1 MVTIVDEGIIV
12 KKIYPVVA
20 KALQSNDSKFKANI
34 KKYFQDRHE
43 QLFAIAPYDR
53 IFFNQ
58 TDIDNMYKSLGITE
72 SEILQIMKEV
82 FFWDQ
87 PWNPQ
92 CAKEPYVETLMCCIR
107 YYLKKNDKKSAYLAC
122 TYMAFTGKF
131 YASVHG
137 AAWPTVAPI
146 KYKSVMDYVV
156 NNMLSDKFDLK
167 KYGTVFG
174 AIESMCKTFID
185 TYEKIFKASDATD
198 KNYSDL
204 IQQLRT
210 REMSFMM
217 NIQKLY
223 MEAYEN
229 KYYLNYESENENPEE
244 FRLPGNDTAT
254 ASRLTELAM
263 NYLTSTYVS
272 LDICNKC
279 KDSNVKALELKDI
292 MEAILGDKNNLP
304 QVRRLVNIMICNFMA
319 NNPGKKVGSIEFV
332 AFTTKAKPNTKVP
345 VEIEQKQIVL
355 KWLDENSPNYRRRK
369 SREATANS
377 YIRSVTMYFVLVIN
391 KIAK

>member
-1 MVTIVDEGIIV
+1 MVLDTEIIG
-12 KKIYPVVA
+12 KKIYPIIA
-20 KALQSNDSKFKANI
+20 EALKSDSKFKANI
-34 KKYFQDRHE
+34 RKFFQDRHE

-58 TDIDNMYKSLGITE
+58 TDIDNLFKSLGLQE
-72 SEILQIMKEV
+72 SSIKLIMRDI

-87 PWNPQ
+87 PYNPQ
-92 CAKEPYVETLMCCIR
+92 CAKEPYVEVLMCCIR

-137 AAWPTVAPI
+137 AAFPTVAPI

-174 AIESMCKTFID
+174 AIEAMCKTFVD
-185 TYEKIFKASDATD
+185 TYEKQFKDSNISDDTFG
-198 KNYSDL
+198 KL
-204 IQQLRT
+204 IQQLRN

-229 KYYLNYESENENPEE
+229 KYYLNYESENEDPDD
-244 FRLPGNDTAT
+244 FRLPGNDSAT
-254 ASRLTELAM
+254 ALRLTESTM

-272 LDICNKC
+272 LEICNKC
-279 KDSNVKALELKDI
+279 KDSNVKALEIKDI
-292 MEAILGDKNNLP
+292 MEGILGDKNNLP

-319 NNPGKKVGSIEFV
+319 QNPGKKVGSIEFV
-332 AFTTKAKPNTKVP
+332 AFTTKAKPNTKNP
-345 VEIEQKQIVL
+345 VELEQKQIIT

-377 YIRSVTMYFVLVIN
+377 YVKSITMYFALVIN
-391 KIAK
+391 KIAR

>member
-1 MVTIVDEGIIV
+1 MNTVIDEGIIG
-12 KKIYPVVA
+12 KKLYPLVE
-20 KALQSNDSKFKANI
+20 KALQKNDAKFKANI

-58 TDIDNMYKSLGITE
+58 VDIDNLYKSLGMNE
-72 SEILQIMKEV
+72 QEVLAILKQV
-82 FFWDQ
+82 YFWDQ
-87 PWNPQ
+87 PYNPQ
-92 CAKEPYVETLMCCIR
+92 CAKEPYVETLMCAIR

-137 AAWPTVAPI
+137 AAFPTVAPI

-174 AIESMCKTFID
+174 AIEAMCKTFID
-185 TYEKIFKASDATD
+185 TYEKQIKAANILDD
-198 KNYSDL
+198 EFGKL

-217 NIQKLY
+217 NIQSLY

-229 KYYLNYESENENPEE
+229 KYYLNYESENEDPDD
-244 FRLPGNDTAT
+244 FKLPGNDSAT
-254 ASRLTELAM
+254 ALRLTEQTM

-272 LDICNKC
+272 LDMCNKC
-279 KDSNVKALELKDI
+279 KDANVKALEIKDI

-304 QVRRLVNIMICNFMA
+304 QVRRLVNIMICNFMV

-332 AFTTKAKPNTKVP
+332 AFTTKPKPNTKSA
-345 VEIEQKQIVL
+345 VEMEQKQIIL

-377 YIRSVTMYFVLVIN
+377 YIKSVTMYFALTIN
-391 KIAK
+391 KIAR

>member
-1 MVTIVDEGIIV
+1 MNTVIDEGIIG
-12 KKIYPVVA
+12 KKLYPIVE
-20 KALQSNDSKFKANI
+20 KALQKNDSKFKANI

-58 TDIDNMYKSLGITE
+58 VDIDNLYKSLE
-72 SEILQIMKEV
+72 MNEQEVLAILKQV
-82 FFWDQ
+82 YFWDK
-87 PWNPQ
+87 PYNPQ
-92 CAKEPYVETLMCCIR
+92 CAKEPYVETLMCTIR

-137 AAWPTVAPI
+137 AAFPTVAPI

-174 AIESMCKTFID
+174 AIEAMCKTFID
-185 TYEKIFKASDATD
+185 TYEKQIKASNILDD
-198 KNYSDL
+198 DFGKL

-217 NIQKLY
+217 NIQSLY

-229 KYYLNYESENENPEE
+229 KYYLNYESESEYQDD
-244 FRLPGNDTAT
+244 FKLPGNDSAT
-254 ASRLTELAM
+254 ALKITEQTM

-279 KDSNVKALELKDI
+279 KDSNVKALEIKDI
-292 MEAILGDKNNLP
+292 MESILGDKNNLS

-332 AFTTKAKPNTKVP
+332 AFTTKPKPNTKSA
-345 VEIEQKQIVL
+345 VEIEQKQIITR
-355 KWLDENSPNYRRRK
+355 WLDENSPNYRRRK

-377 YIRSVTMYFVLVIN
+377 YIKSVTMYFTLVIN

>member
-1 MVTIVDEGIIV
+1 MLEDTGIIG
-12 KKIYPVVA
+12 KKIYPLVET
-20 KALQSNDSKFKANI
+20 ALQKNDSKFKANI
-34 KKYFQDRHE
+34 KKFFQDRHE

-58 TDIDNMYKSLGITE
+58 TDIDNLFKSLG
-72 SEILQIMKEV
+72 LQEASIKLIMRDI

-87 PWNPQ
+87 PYNPQ
-92 CAKEPYVETLMCCIR
+92 CAKEPYVEVLMCCIR

-137 AAWPTVAPI
+137 AAFPTVAPI
-146 KYKSVMDYVV
+146 KYKSVMDYVI

-174 AIESMCKTFID
+174 AIEAMCKTFVD
-185 TYEKIFKASDATD
+185 TYEKQFKEANIADDTFG
-198 KNYSDL
+198 KL
-204 IQQLRT
+204 IQQLRN

-229 KYYLNYESENENPEE
+229 KYYLNYESENEDPDD
-244 FRLPGNDTAT
+244 FRLPGNDSAT
-254 ASRLTELAM
+254 ALRITESTM

-272 LDICNKC
+272 LEICNKC
-279 KDSNVKALELKDI
+279 KDSNVKALEIKDI
-292 MEAILGDKNNLP
+292 MEGILGDKNNLP

-319 NNPGKKVGSIEFV
+319 QNPGKKVGSIEFV
-332 AFTTKAKPNTKVP
+332 AFTTKAKPNTKNP
-345 VEIEQKQIVL
+345 VELEQKQIIT

-377 YIRSVTMYFVLVIN
+377 YVKSITMYFALVIN
-391 KIAK
+391 KIAR

>member
-1 MVTIVDEGIIV
+1 MVDTDVIG
-12 KKIYPVVA
+12 KKIYPIVSA
-20 KALQSNDSKFKANI
+20 ALQKNESKFKANI
-34 KKYFQDRHE
+34 KKFFQDRHE

-185 TYEKIFKASDATD
+185 TYEKVFKASDATD

-217 NIQKLY
+217 NIQKL
-223 MEAYEN
+223 
-229 KYYLNYESENENPEE
+229 L
-244 FRLPGNDTAT
+244 
-254 ASRLTELAM
+254 
-263 NYLTSTYVS
+263 
-272 LDICNKC
+272 
-279 KDSNVKALELKDI
+279 
-292 MEAILGDKNNLP
+292 
-304 QVRRLVNIMICNFMA
+304 
-319 NNPGKKVGSIEFV
+319 
-332 AFTTKAKPNTKVP
+332 
-345 VEIEQKQIVL
+345 
-355 KWLDENSPNYRRRK
+355 
-369 SREATANS
+369 
-377 YIRSVTMYFVLVIN
+377 
-391 KIAK
+391 

>member
-1 MVTIVDEGIIV
+1 MVDTDVIG
-12 KKIYPVVA
+12 KKIYPIVSA
-20 KALQSNDSKFKANI
+20 ALQKNESKFKANI
-34 KKYFQDRHE
+34 KKFFQDRHE

-53 IFFNQ
+53 IYFNQ
-58 TDIDNMYKSLGITE
+58 TDIDNIYKSLGLQEIQ
-72 SEILQIMKEV
+72 ILQLMKEV
-82 FFWDQ
+82 FFWNE
-87 PWNPQ
+87 PYNPQ

-107 YYLKKNDKKSAYLAC
+107 YYLKKNNKKDAYLVC
-122 TYMAFTGKF
+122 TFMAFTGKF

-137 AAWPTVAPI
+137 AAFPTVAPI

-174 AIESMCKTFID
+174 AIEAMCKTFID
-185 TYEKIFKASDATD
+185 TYEKQFKENDISDDTFG
-198 KNYSDL
+198 KL

-217 NIQKLY
+217 NIQSLY

-229 KYYLNYESENENPEE
+229 KYYLNCESENENPDD
-244 FRLPGNDTAT
+244 FRLPGNDSAT
-254 ASRLTELAM
+254 ALRLTENTM

-272 LDICNKC
+272 LEICNKC
-279 KDSNVKALELKDI
+279 KDSNVKALEIKDI
-292 MEAILGDKNNLP
+292 MEGILGDKNNLP

-319 NNPGKKVGSIEFV
+319 QNPGKKVGSIEFV
-332 AFTTKAKPNTKVP
+332 AFTTKAKPNTKNP
-345 VEIEQKQIVL
+345 VEIEQKQIIT

-369 SREATANS
+369 SRQATANS
-377 YIRSVTMYFVLVIN
+377 YIKSVTMYFTLVIN
-391 KIAK
+391 KIAR

>member
-1 MVTIVDEGIIV
+1 MVMDSNIIAS
-12 KKIYPVVA
+12 KIYPIIA
-20 KALQSNDSKFKANI
+20 NSLQKNDSKFKANI
-34 KKYFQDRHE
+34 RKFFQARHE

-58 TDIDNMYKSLGITE
+58 SDIDDIYKSLGLLE
-72 SEILQIMKEV
+72 NDILQLMKEV
-82 FFWDQ
+82 YFWNQ
-87 PWNPQ
+87 PYNPQ

-107 YYLKKNDKKSAYLAC
+107 YYLKKNDKKSAYLTC
-122 TYMAFTGKF
+122 TFMAFTGKF

-137 AAWPTVAPI
+137 AAFPTVAPI

-156 NNMLSDKFDLK
+156 NNMLSEKFDLK

-174 AIESMCKTFID
+174 AIDAMCKTFID
-185 TYEKIFKASDATD
+185 TYEKNIKDSKISDD
-198 KNYSDL
+198 EFGKL

-217 NIQKLY
+217 NIQSLY

-229 KYYLNYESENENPEE
+229 KYYLNYESENEDPDD
-244 FRLPGNDTAT
+244 FKLPDNDSAK
-254 ASRLTELAM
+254 ALRYTEKTM

-279 KDSNVKALELKDI
+279 KDPNVKALEIKDI
-292 MEAILGDKNNLP
+292 VEAILGNNDNLP

-319 NNPGKKVGSIEFV
+319 NNPGKNVGSIEFV
-332 AFTTKAKPNTKVP
+332 AFTTKAKPNTKVA
-345 VEIEQKQIVL
+345 VEIEQKQIIL
-355 KWLDENSPNYRRRK
+355 KWLDENSANYRRRK

-377 YIRSVTMYFVLVIN
+377 YVKSITMYFALVIN
-391 KIAK
+391 KVSK

>member
-1 MVTIVDEGIIV
+1 MNTVIDEGIIG
-12 KKIYPVVA
+12 KKIYPIIA
-20 KALQSNDSKFKANI
+20 AALQKNDAKFKTNI

-58 TDIDNMYKSLGITE
+58 VDIDNLYKSLGLQE
-72 SEILQIMKEV
+72 SQILQIMKEV

-92 CAKEPYVETLMCCIR
+92 CAKEPYVETLMCAIR
-107 YYLKKNDKKSAYLAC
+107 YYLKKNDKKSAYLTC

-137 AAWPTVAPI
+137 AAFPTVAPI

-174 AIESMCKTFID
+174 AIEAMCKTFID
-185 TYEKIFKASDATD
+185 TYEKVIKDPNITD
-198 KNYSDL
+198 KNFSDL

-217 NIQKLY
+217 NIQQLY

-229 KYYLNYESENENPEE
+229 KYYLNYESENENPDD
-244 FRLPGNDTAT
+244 FRLPGNDSAT
-254 ASRLTELAM
+254 ALRLTEQTM

-272 LDICNKC
+272 LEICNKC
-279 KDSNVKALELKDI
+279 KDANVKAIEIKDI
-292 MEAILGDKNNLP
+292 IEAILADKNNLP

-332 AFTTKAKPNTKVP
+332 AFTTKPKPNTKSP
-345 VEIEQKQIVL
+345 VELEQKQIIL

-377 YIRSVTMYFVLVIN
+377 YIKSITMYFALIIN
-391 KIAK
+391 KIAR